1 MLSDRL
7 WVQVQNFLGQRIV
20 QAFANNG
27 DFVVNALDNLAGS
40 ADLIGLRS
48 RATYT
53 RSFTTVDELR
63 RTADARF
70 RETEQQLQAQLAET
84 ERKLGELQSARNDKG
99 SLLMSSEQ
107 QAEVQRFL
115 DEQLQIRQELRAV
128 RRNLDQDIDSL
139 GTKLKVLNIAAVP
152 LLLTV
157 IALVV
162 VFVRR
167 SKKAAR

>member
-1 MLSDRL
+1 
-7 WVQVQNFLGQRIV
+7 
-20 QAFANNG
+20 
-27 DFVVNALDNLAGS
+27 
-40 ADLIGLRS
+40 
-48 RATYT
+48 
-53 RSFTTVDELR
+53 
-63 RTADARF
+63 
-70 RETEQQLQAQLAET
+70 
-84 ERKLGELQSARNDKG
+84 
-99 SLLMSSEQ
+99 MSSEQ